1 MSIIRIRRGTTTQ
14 WNASTKIL
22 QAGEL
27 GLDTTLNKVKT
38 GNGVGLWST
47 LPYINVLPSE
57 LTELAQDAVND
68 AITTGAGITKVYND
82 TANTITLAVD
92 STIANK
98 AYVDTAVSGLVS
110 TSATTYIP
118 LSLLGNADGVAE
130 LDSNGFVPD
139 SQIPAGIARD
149 TEITAAINS
158 LINSAPGTLD
168 TLGEIATALNADESA
183 AAALTTLVNT
193 KAPKADPTFTGT
205 VSGVTKAHVGLG
217 NVDNTTDA
225 GKPISTA
232 TQTALDLKANLSGPT
247 FTGTV
252 AGIDKTMVGLG
263 NVNNTTDALK
273 PVSTATQTALDLKL
287 NLSEPSVDYYITNS
301 GSGSYLVNGTSN
313 SLISFEKGKKYR
325 IHVNATGHPFWI
337 QAVSGAYSLANVY
350 SSGITNNGAQL
361 GHILVELP
369 QGAPDNLYY
378 ACEYHSS
385 MAGSIAT
392 QSQDAITINSKA
404 GNYTILPIDSGRL
417 IEIAGAGI
425 VTITDSASFPVGF
438 SVDVLRTGDG
448 AVSIAGNGF
457 TPNATPGLI
466 LRTKWSSATLLKRAL
481 NTWVVL
487 GDLSA

>member
-98 AYVDTAVSGLVS
+98 TYVDTAVSGLGS

-130 LDSNGFVPD
+130 LDANGFVPD

-168 TLGEIATALNADESA
+168 TLGEIATALAADESA

-205 VSGVTKAHVGLG
+205 VSGITKNMVGLG
-217 NVDNTTDA
+217 SVDNTLDVSKPISTAQQTALDLKA
-225 GKPISTA
+225 NLASPTFTGTVSGITKSMVGLGSVDNTADTEKPISTA
-232 TQTALDLKANLSGPT
+232 TQTALDLK
-247 FTGTV
+247 
-252 AGIDKTMVGLG
+252 
-263 NVNNTTDALK
+263 NN
-273 PVSTATQTALDLKL
+273 
-287 NLSEPSVDYYITNS
+287 N
-301 GSGSYLVNGTSN
+301 
-313 SLISFEKGKKYR
+313 
-325 IHVNATGHPFWI
+325 
-337 QAVSGAYSLANVY
+337 
-350 SSGITNNGAQL
+350 
-361 GHILVELP
+361 
-369 QGAPDNLYY
+369 
-378 ACEYHSS
+378 
-385 MAGSIAT
+385 
-392 QSQDAITINSKA
+392 AITINSQTS
-404 GNYTILPIDSGRL
+404 NYTILLSDYNKL
-417 IEIAGAGI
+417 IEMSAGGTL
-425 VTITDSASFPVGF
+425 TITDSVSFPVGF
-438 SVDVLRTGDG
+438 TCDILQTG
-448 AVSIAGNGF
+448 ASQVTIAGTSF
-457 TPNATPGLI
+457 TPNATPGLK
-466 LRTKWSSATLLKRAL
+466 LRTQWSSATLIKRAL
-481 NTWVVL
+481 NSWVVL